1 MNEAFIMNKSTKMAK
16 KERIDVL
23 CFIGFMWADE
33 GDTMGDT

>member
-1 MNEAFIMNKSTKMAK
+1 MNEASIMNKSTERAK

-23 CFIGFMWADE
+23 CPIGFMSADE